1 MATCGIQSLT
11 VLLCVMLILS
21 TGAIIGGFTLS
32 TWDDLLEKA
41 RDTGDEGFGMCL
53 DSGTAD
59 IETVSARYLRSV
71 LGNVDTAVLEYLK
84 VPEQLMM
91 SVANLAKAHHPDVS
105 TSPAF
110 MTNIMRPALISN
122 FKAGA
127 DAGLAFLAYEAY
139 PWSPAHPVPWKMS
152 EGYAGWG
159 SRCLIAPLTTASGIL
174 PTNGTKVIFKLE
186 MTDPV
191 TLQPGQSDML
201 LLSEVNDVGVLK
213 YPSEPC
219 NHRPDY
225 SKGEVKGMCF
235 YPVAMLEPPGS
246 QTHLAHQRELYYLG
260 ADDPPLNP
268 AETIVYPQWHAGTTC
283 HGRSATPSAT
293 QICTRCTPSKASV
306 WVL

>member
-1 MATCGIQSLT
+1 MMSPRTFSSASASLHVDCCSSSCVTSHTLMQLHQDEHFFDDRCRRGHSQPAPCLCSTPHIPSRFFHFVRVHILLNNGDMRDPVADSAAVCGADSVDRCDHRWLHS
-11 VLLCVMLILS
+11 VNM
-21 TGAIIGGFTLS
+21 
-32 TWDDLLEKA
+32 DDLLEKA

-159 SRCLIAPLTTASGIL
+159 SRCLIAPLTISSGI
-174 PTNGTKVIFKLE
+174 KL
-186 MTDPV
+186 
-191 TLQPGQSDML
+191 L
-201 LLSEVNDVGVLK
+201 
-213 YPSEPC
+213 
-219 NHRPDY
+219 
-225 SKGEVKGMCF
+225 
-235 YPVAMLEPPGS
+235 
-246 QTHLAHQRELYYLG
+246 
-260 ADDPPLNP
+260 
-268 AETIVYPQWHAGTTC
+268 
-283 HGRSATPSAT
+283 
-293 QICTRCTPSKASV
+293 
-306 WVL
+306 